1 MSYTQQ
7 NTQIPT
13 QFAPIPAQQNVQQYP
28 LQQLYEQPTVLT
40 RDEQPIVLTRD
51 GEGQGQGQG
60 EDEVSQDECIN
71 QYPLPPSTVPTG
83 DAPDVDENH
92 VGINLEFTPVVDV
105 VFNKPKLRLSN
116 FANGKFSTKCYR
128 QSN

>member
-1 MSYTQQ
+1 MSYTQ
-7 NTQIPT
+7 NTQIPLQQQYIT
-13 QFAPIPAQQNVQQYP
+13 QQLPVQQP
-28 LQQLYEQPTVLT
+28 IYEQPTVLT

-51 GEGQGQGQG
+51 EGSQGGQGGQG
-60 EDEVSQDECIN
+60 GQGVSQDECIN
-71 QYPLPPSTVPTG
+71 QYPLPPSSVPTG

-92 VGINLEFTPVVDV
+92 VGVNLEFTPVIDV
-105 VFNKPKLRLSN
+105 VFNKPKLRLAN